1 MHTPPVEAYSP
12 STTSSLRW
20 SRRITPSGG
29 PEAGGL
35 TAFTCTPASR
45 IPFQKDRGTSRQPNQ
60 SWSTRTRALLSLCRQ
75 RVGEPVSDFVVLED
89 VVVQVDPMLRPRNG
103 REPVV
108 VGVRAVFEQREAI
121 ALPERRIAN
130 PTQDP
135 FQTCAARCDI
145 VRDGKVVAL
154 DFSLL
159 CQGRSSLRRFG
170 LYLSGSLRN
179 HLASPPDGPQPPWL
193 RARST
198 LSSSR
203 KGRRVPDPDDV
214 GGSLFTPVSW

>member
-60 SWSTRTRALLSLCRQ
+60 SWSTRTRAPSLAFADSSLCRQ
-75 RVGEPVSDFVVLED
+75 RVGEPVSNFVVLED
-89 VVVQVDPMLRPRNG
+89 VVVQVDPTLRPRDG

-108 VGVRAVFEQREAI
+108 VGVRAVFEQRKAI
-121 ALPERRIAN
+121 ALPERRVAN

-135 FQTCAARCDI
+135 
-145 VRDGKVVAL
+145 L
-154 DFSLL
+154 
-159 CQGRSSLRRFG
+159 
-170 LYLSGSLRN
+170 
-179 HLASPPDGPQPPWL
+179 
-193 RARST
+193 
-198 LSSSR
+198 
-203 KGRRVPDPDDV
+203 
-214 GGSLFTPVSW
+214 